1 MSSHKEQSKLK
12 LKWKWN
18 MEKIEC
24 PIWRKNISQHDEW
37 QAYLCVEK
45 FVKVATNPVAY
56 GSVRKTVC
64 PMCKKDMGD
73 HNGEQTTECMNKFI
87 KEVTSKSA

>member
-1 MSSHKEQSKLK
+1 
-12 LKWKWN
+12 
-18 MEKIEC
+18 MEKIDC
-24 PIWRKNISQHDEW
+24 PICGKNMSQHDEW
-37 QAYLCVEK
+37 QAYLCMEK

-56 GSVRKTVC
+56 ASVKKIVC

-73 HNGEQTTECMNKFI
+73 HNWEQTTECMNKFI

>member
-1 MSSHKEQSKLK
+1 
-12 LKWKWN
+12 
-18 MEKIEC
+18 MEKIDC
-24 PIWRKNISQHDEW
+24 PICGKNMSQHDEW
-37 QAYLCVEK
+37 QAYLCMEK

-56 GSVRKTVC
+56 ASVKKIVC

>member
-1 MSSHKEQSKLK
+1 
-12 LKWKWN
+12 
-18 MEKIEC
+18 MENVDC
-24 PIWRKNISQHDEW
+24 PTCGKDMNQHEEW

-45 FVKVATNPVAY
+45 FIKVATNPVAY

-73 HNGEQTTECMNKFI
+73 HNEQQTTECMNKFL